1 MKKWSAFLTSIML
14 LIGSTISV
22 CAATEPDTDLSVLT
36 EEIVTAS
43 NDLFLDKLSRE
54 ITENDVDFNNAFKIY
69 VGIDLFKTE
78 IDDVAEI
85 PAAFGDDGYIYELPI
100 YLDGN
105 TLIVNIAKGQPL
117 NENVEFTDEER
128 QEILEN
134 VGKWQVTAIKYYD
147 NEIVD
152 YTTELE
158 NRTGRITEN
167 AVLVGGLPYF
177 RYAVALLP
185 DDNGKIENL
194 VPLSDIP
201 GIENIN
207 TLQSDSENI
216 YNYEEVKNYIN
227 QLPPI
232 AEDKAGA
239 YGFLN
244 VEAAKDS
251 LNSMSIVGGLVILT
265 VIFLSVL
272 VIYVK
277 KYIKRRG
284 LV

>member
-1 MKKWSAFLTSIML
+1 MKKWFAFLTSIML
-14 LIGSTISV
+14 LMGVAIPV
-22 CAATEPDTDLSVLT
+22 CAATEPDNDLSVLT
-36 EEIVTAS
+36 EEIVTTS
-43 NDLFLDKLSRE
+43 NDLFSDKLSRE
-54 ITENDVDFNNAFKIY
+54 ITENDVDFNNVFKIY
-69 VGIDLFKTE
+69 VGTNLLKTDV
-78 IDDVAEI
+78 DDVGEI
-85 PAAFGDDGYIYELPI
+85 PAVFGADGYIYELPI

-117 NENVEFTDEER
+117 NENAEFTDEER
-128 QEILEN
+128 QEILDN

-147 NEIVD
+147 NEIVN

-158 NRTGRITEN
+158 NRTGIITEN
-167 AVLVGGLPYF
+167 AILVGGLPYF

-194 VPLSDIP
+194 VPLSNVP

-207 TLQSDSENI
+207 TLRSDSENI

-232 AEDKAGA
+232 AEDEAGA

-244 VEAAKDS
+244 VATAKDS
-251 LNSMSIVGGLVILT
+251 FNSMLIVGGVAILT
-265 VIFLSVL
+265 VIGLSVI
-272 VIYVK
+272 VIYLK
-277 KYIKRRG
+277 K
-284 LV
+284 VH

>member
-1 MKKWSAFLTSIML
+1 MKKWIAFLTSIL
-14 LIGSTISV
+14 LLLGFTISV
-22 CAATEPDTDLSVLT
+22 CAATEQDHDLSVLT

-69 VGIDLFKTE
+69 VGTDLFKTE
-78 IDDVAEI
+78 IDDVEEI

-100 YLDGN
+100 YLDGG

-117 NENVEFTDEER
+117 NESVEFTDEER
-128 QEILEN
+128 QEILDN
-134 VGKWQVTAIKYYD
+134 VGKWQVTALKYYD

-158 NRTGRITEN
+158 KRTGILTEN

-185 DDNGKIENL
+185 DENGKIENL
-194 VPLSDIP
+194 VPLSDVP
-201 GIENIN
+201 GIENIS
-207 TLQSDSENI
+207 TLQSDSDHI

-227 QLPPI
+227 QLPPL
-232 AEDKAGA
+232 AEDQAGA

-244 VEAAKDS
+244 VASAK
-251 LNSMSIVGGLVILT
+251 NSFNNMLIIGGLAILVAIGLCVI
-265 VIFLSVL
+265 

-277 KYIKRRG
+277 K
-284 LV
+284 VH

>member
-69 VGIDLFKTE
+69 IGIDLFKTE

-216 YNYEEVKNYIN
+216 YNYEEV
-227 QLPPI
+227 
-232 AEDKAGA
+232 
-239 YGFLN
+239 
-244 VEAAKDS
+244 
-251 LNSMSIVGGLVILT
+251 
-265 VIFLSVL
+265 
-272 VIYVK
+272 
-277 KYIKRRG
+277 
-284 LV
+284 